1 MCHLLELPPPPPAA
15 ELLRLGLLEMSACM
29 TRYNQM
35 SAALVDLAG
44 SLPPTDETYLFAQAG
59 ADASQH
65 CLRLLILL
73 GVMRDNLPTGPGR

>member
-15 ELLRLGLLEMSACM
+15 ELLRLGLLEMSPCM
-29 TRYNQM
+29 IHHDQIW
-35 SAALVDLAG
+35 AAIIDLAG